1 MSAGG
6 AVPAGSGRSARL
18 DPFALPV
25 RFRSNDAGADR
36 HERLVE
42 IGRDRVVVRRAVGGI
57 AMKVSTPIANYLGIA
72 VRIIPPKDDFDGAVS
87 VMLEHRDPGLSVPLF
102 VAADGFDVA
111 VECDAWARALGVPML
126 AVDGEGAVRKLGGPL
141 DRLHARA
148 VVTRRRGRAL
158 NVRRS
163 LRRLRRKPGTTPL
176 TAQSVHRDE
185 REIIARN

>member
-42 IGRDRVVVRRAVGGI
+42 IGHDRVVVRRAVGGI

-72 VRIIPPKDDFDGAVS
+72 VRIVPPKDDFDGAVS

-102 VAADGFDVA
+102 VATDGLDVA
-111 VECDAWARALGVPML
+111 VECNAWARALGLPML
-126 AVDGEGAVRKLGGPL
+126 AVDGAGPVRKLGGPL
-141 DRLHARA
+141 DRLHPRTA
-148 VVTRRRGRAL
+148 VTRRRGRAL
-158 NVRRS
+158 NIRRS
-163 LRRLRRKPGTTPL
+163 LRRLRRKPGMAPL
-176 TAQSVHRDE
+176 AVQAIHSGE

>member
-57 AMKVSTPIANYLGIA
+57 AMKVSTPVANYLGIA
-72 VRIIPPKDDFDGAVS
+72 VRIIPPKDDFDGAVA

-102 VAADGFDVA
+102 IATDGFDVA
-111 VECDAWARALGVPML
+111 VECDAWARVLGVPTL
-126 AVDGEGAVRKLGGPL
+126 AVDGDGAVRNLVGPL
-141 DRLHARA
+141 GRLHPRDS
-148 VVTRRRGRAL
+148 VPRRRGRTL
-158 NVRRS
+158 KCRRS
-163 LRRLRRKPGTTPL
+163 LRRLRRKPGASPL
-176 TAQSVHRDE
+176 SAQATYRGE